1 MLRLSR
7 YGPVWRTNIIGMT
20 GVFFHGPQAFKT
32 VMLGEH
38 TLFTYKVAC
47 VCVCAGFWVYYRVL
61 FFFLQYLAPDVYLNL
76 QQA

>member
-1 MLRLSR
+1 
-7 YGPVWRTNIIGMT
+7 MT

-38 TLFTYKVAC
+38 TLFTYKVARAR
-47 VCVCAGFWVYYRVL
+47 VCVWALGFTTEF
-61 FFFLQYLAPDVYLNL
+61 FFFLQYLAPDLYLNL